1 MPLNTCL
8 PCNLGLVCLIV
19 IGLVRCCVSRAASLS
34 FSSVFVPAVFRWYR
48 GSRAV
53 FLSWRRFFRF
63 VCERG
68 CRRAVLCVPRRECH
82 FSARATRHTVD
93 SAIDPVCPL
102 GLAPVPVCTHT
113 LYGMPDCLLCR
124 CQSVFAPCV
133 CVCDYCVMYIHSI
146 HSSGSL
152 TLSVPNEP
160 KWIFFF
166 LFLSH

>member
-1 MPLNTCL
+1 MRAV
-8 PCNLGLVCLIV
+8 LV
-19 IGLVRCCVSRAASLS
+19 
-34 FSSVFVPAVFRWYR
+34 SVFVPA
-48 GSRAV
+48 
-53 FLSWRRFFRF
+53 FFRLIPRLPRRICHGGAF
-63 VCERG
+63 LFRTRARG
-68 CRRAVLCVPRRECH
+68 CRGVVLCVPRRECH

-113 LYGMPDCLLCR
+113 LYGTPDCLLCR

-160 KWIFFF
+160 KGNVFFF
-166 LFLSH
+166 FFVSLGPIEFEECNAAIATEGKS